1 MALEAKTPLP
11 PEAKELAA
19 VNERLAN
26 LEKANT
32 QLIAW
37 INYFKQVVV
46 TTSAPVLS

>member
-37 INYFKQVVV
+37 VNYFKQVV
-46 TTSAPVLS
+46 APSKS